1 MKVIIAD
8 KMDIKAQTILEQQ
21 GIQVDAR
28 PATGHIDLAEIID
41 QADGLLVRSAT
52 QVTAS
57 LIQQATHLKVIG
69 RAGIGVDNIDI
80 KAATAADILVMNTPL
95 ANAVSTAEHAIALL
109 FSLARSIPQANASTH
124 AGRWEKSAFKGN
136 ELTNK
141 CLGIIGCG
149 NIGRIVANRANGL
162 QMKVKVYDPM
172 LTAVE
177 ADQLRVEKVTLDE
190 LLNHADYI
198 TLHTPLLTETRHII
212 NQETFAKVKKGVY
225 LINAARGGLID
236 EDALKVALDQEIVAG
251 VALDVYANEPLY
263 EHPLCHHP
271 KVIMTPHIAAS
282 TVEAQA
288 NVAIQIAEQV
298 AEYLKSGQCKHALN
312 PPSN

>member
-8 KMDIKAQTILEQQ
+8 KMDCKAQTILEQQ
-21 GIQVDAR
+21 DIQVDSR
-28 PATGHIDLAEIID
+28 PATGAIELTEIIG
-41 QADGLLVRSAT
+41 QAEGLLVRSAT
-52 QVTAS
+52 QVTAE
-57 LIQQATHLKVIG
+57 LIQQATKLKVIG
-69 RAGIGVDNIDI
+69 RAGIGTDNIDI
-80 KAATAADILVMNTPL
+80 EAATKAGILVMNTPL

-109 FSLARSIPQANASTH
+109 FSLARSIPQANTSTH
-124 AGRWEKSAFKGN
+124 AGKWEKSAFKGN

-149 NIGRIVANRANGL
+149 NIGRIVASRANGL
-162 QMKVKVYDPM
+162 QMKVKVYDPR
-172 LTAVE
+172 LTAVD
-177 ADQLRVEKVTLDE
+177 ADQLRVEKVTFDE
-190 LLNHADYI
+190 LISQADYI
-198 TLHTPLLTETRHII
+198 TLHTPLLAETRHII
-212 NQETFAKVKKGVY
+212 NEETFTKVKKGVY

-236 EDALKVALDQEIVAG
+236 ETALKVALDEGVVAG
-251 VALDVYANEPLY
+251 AALDVYADEPVY

-298 AEYLKSGQCKHALN
+298 AEYLSNGQSKHTLN
-312 PPSN
+312 SLT